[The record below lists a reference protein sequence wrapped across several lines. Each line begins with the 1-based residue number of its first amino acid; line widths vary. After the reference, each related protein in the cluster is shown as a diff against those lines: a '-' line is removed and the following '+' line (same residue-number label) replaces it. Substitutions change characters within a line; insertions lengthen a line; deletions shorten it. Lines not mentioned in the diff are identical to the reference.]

1 MPSRA
6 ILIERILPIGT
17 LALALV
23 AVPVMFFSRS
33 GLHRLNGLR
42 EERRVAQQ
50 EASKLSQ
57 EIRELRVQVA
67 DIKGDPTAIE
77 RAARDQLGLVRQT
90 ELVFQFDQ

>member
-1 MPSRA
+1 M
-6 ILIERILPIGT
+6 IERILPIGI
-17 LALALV
+17 LALAVV
-23 AVPVMFFSRS
+23 AVPVMIFSRS
-33 GLHRLNGLR
+33 GLPRLKSLR